1 MDDNKLKELQE
12 LLKLIGNGEEILEP
26 YLEAIAKLAEEN
38 EHPPKEFE
46 KLFKKKF
53 KDILA

>member
-12 LLKLIGNGEEILEP
+12 LLKLIENGEEILEP
-26 YLEAIAKLAEEN
+26 NLEEIAKLAEEN
-38 EHPPKEFE
+38 EHPPKELE
-46 KLFKKKF
+46 ETFKKKF

>member
-12 LLKLIGNGEEILEP
+12 LLKSIENGEEILEP
-26 YLEAIAKLAEEN
+26 NLEAIAKLAEEN

-46 KLFKKKF
+46 EIFKKKF

>member
-12 LLKLIGNGEEILEP
+12 LLKLIENGEEILEP
-26 YLEAIAKLAEEN
+26 NLEAIAKLAEEN
-38 EHPPKEFE
+38 EYPPKEFE
-46 KLFKKKF
+46 ETFMKRF